1 MKNRFLTLTSGLL
14 LAGLTSPTLA
24 SGETLPA
31 PPGPVAPG
39 KGVLPAG
46 PFKMEAQVMVE
57 GWKVNMHPA
66 LWEK

>member
-14 LAGLTSPTLA
+14 LAGLTLPARA
-24 SGETLPA
+24 SGETAPA
-31 PPGPVAPG
+31 PPAPVAPA
-39 KGVLPAG
+39 KSVLPAG